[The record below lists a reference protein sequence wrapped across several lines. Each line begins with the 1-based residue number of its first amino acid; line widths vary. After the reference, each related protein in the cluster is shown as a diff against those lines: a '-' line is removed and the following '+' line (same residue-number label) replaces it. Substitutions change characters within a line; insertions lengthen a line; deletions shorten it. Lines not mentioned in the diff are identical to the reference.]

1 MVTLFGGQGGSMK
14 TYMKPVVKAGE
25 RFFVIRSGSEF
36 MSQGGAS
43 DDVVVSDAGMVPE
56 SDVTSASDVTSGQGA
71 EFLVGV
77 SVADGRERVLPVC
90 GPVAGKDFR
99 DGAVGFE
106 VLRELKRDGDV
117 FVLHGVVTC
126 EGGVETVTVW
136 STEVHVMPE
145 RVEVLRWRSRR

>member
-1 MVTLFGGQGGSMK
+1 MVTPFGGQGGSMN
-14 TYMKPVVKAGE
+14 TDMKPVVKAGE

-36 MSQGGAS
+36 SAQGGAS
-43 DDVVVSDAGMVPE
+43 DDVVVSDAGVIA
-56 SDVTSASDVTSGQGA
+56 DVTVESGVTSGQVA

>member
-1 MVTLFGGQGGSMK
+1 MNTD
-14 TYMKPVVKAGE
+14 MKPVVKAGE

-36 MSQGGAS
+36 SAQGGAS

-56 SDVTSASDVTSGQGA
+56 SGASTGQVA